1 MGSEV
6 RIKFL
11 RLVLV
16 LTFIISDIFPLARE
30 KPLLLP
36 ADILGAGGTGITAYD
51 KFGIYFLNPAS
62 FGVTEKEFFSLLRT
76 GFRINY
82 DVYEYYSA
90 IQSVVSKGGDL
101 SSLTY
106 DEINSLNQL
115 VLSFGINGP
124 LGFGYMTEG
133 IGFLFY
139 NDFHS
144 SLATYTSGILPY
156 VDFGSYFDLVF
167 LCGIG
172 RKFTIPLEFGKLI
185 TTYAGINIKYI
196 NRLKYENPRL
206 SILKAYDLFMS
217 GFKEGF
223 LWGQAI
229 GSDLGLLLNIENFYF
244 GLTVKDWF
252 NTFFSWNAY
261 NTNFQIISNRSVE
274 PTYYPA
280 TFNIGM
286 SYKLSGLV
294 YGISQWVFYFDINDV
309 FGFEENYFLKLRFG
323 TEVKFLK
330 IFVARMGLYKGYP
343 TLGFGLEIPVLNI
356 NFAYYTEE
364 LGKLPGL
371 KPQQNFVLELQILL

>member
-16 LTFIISDIFPLARE
+16 LTFIISDIFSLTRE

-101 SSLTY
+101 SSLTD

-172 RKFTIPLEFGKLI
+172 RKFSIPLEFGKLI

-196 NRLKYENPRL
+196 KSLRSFYER
-206 SILKAYDLFMS
+206 
-217 GFKEGF
+217 
-223 LWGQAI
+223 
-229 GSDLGLLLNIENFYF
+229 
-244 GLTVKDWF
+244 V
-252 NTFFSWNAY
+252 
-261 NTNFQIISNRSVE
+261 
-274 PTYYPA
+274 
-280 TFNIGM
+280 
-286 SYKLSGLV
+286 
-294 YGISQWVFYFDINDV
+294 
-309 FGFEENYFLKLRFG
+309 
-323 TEVKFLK
+323 
-330 IFVARMGLYKGYP
+330 
-343 TLGFGLEIPVLNI
+343 
-356 NFAYYTEE
+356 
-364 LGKLPGL
+364 
-371 KPQQNFVLELQILL
+371 